1 MSYRKQIIEN
11 AAPKQ
16 NDEECERN
24 GEFTN
29 LADARSRGP
38 GCCGNHVKDVM
49 MDETDNELNVQEQWD
64 LLTVLS
70 EDDECDKS

>member
-1 MSYRKQIIEN
+1 
-11 AAPKQ
+11 
-16 NDEECERN
+16 
-24 GEFTN
+24 
-29 LADARSRGP
+29 
-38 GCCGNHVKDVM
+38 M